1 MKVIS
6 LKRDKN
12 RDPLA
17 IPGAYSLAG
26 VTQLPISGDVHPLR
40 REGAKWVTWGSATA
54 LIFGLSLFAFW
65 QWWTH
70 REPDVPA
77 YREVKVM
84 RYSDLGV
91 PPSISRPTTPQMNVA
106 QEMAVAT
113 PPAIA
118 VPEPVPDEM
127 ASRTTIATQQEITQA
142 LAPITA
148 QDMGDISSDNI
159 IMDHKPGEE
168 QAKNQEIQAVD
179 QLPVRLRCDPPEYPA
194 IARSAMVEGTV
205 MLHVLVGKD
214 GRVRSVRVDQGPDML
229 REAAVACAKTAVF
242 NPAIF
247 NGKPVEVWV
256 AFPVTFHIKASGGA
270 R

>member
-1 MKVIS
+1 MKI
-6 LKRDKN
+6 LKLKHDRN
-12 RDPLA
+12 RDPLH

-26 VTQLPISGDVHPLR
+26 ATHLPITGEVHPLR
-40 REGAKWVTWGSATA
+40 QEGPKWISWGSTAA
-54 LIFGLSLFAFW
+54 LIFGLALFGIW
-65 QWWTH
+65 QWYTH
-70 REPDVPA
+70 REPEVPA

-91 PPSISRPTTPQMNVA
+91 PPSISRPTTPQVNVA

-159 IMDHKPGEE
+159 IMDHRPGENE
-168 QAKNQEIQAVD
+168 QKQNQDFQAVD

-214 GRVRSVRVDQGPDML
+214 GRVRQVRVDQGPDML
-229 REAAVACAKTAVF
+229 REAAVACAKTAFF

-256 AFPVTFHIKASGGA
+256 AFPVTFHLKAG

>member
-1 MKVIS
+1 MRIIKVKHPKDS
-6 LKRDKN
+6 LH
-12 RDPLA
+12 

-26 VTQLPISGDVHPLR
+26 AQQLPITGEAHPLH
-40 REGAKWVTWGSATA
+40 REAPKWISWGSVAA
-54 LIFGLSLFAFW
+54 LVFGLTLFAFW

-70 REPDVPA
+70 REPPIPA

-91 PPSISRPTTPQMNVA
+91 PPSISKPTTPQVNVA

-148 QDMGDISSDNI
+148 TDMGDISGDQI
-159 IMDHKPGEE
+159 IMDHRPG
-168 QAKNQEIQAVD
+168 QDQQTRSQDFQAVD

-205 MLHVLVGKD
+205 LLHVLVGKD
-214 GRVRSVRVDQGPDML
+214 GKVRQVRVDSGPDML
-229 REAAVACAKTAVF
+229 REAAIACAKTAAF

-256 AFPVTFHIKASGGA
+256 AFPVTFHLKAG